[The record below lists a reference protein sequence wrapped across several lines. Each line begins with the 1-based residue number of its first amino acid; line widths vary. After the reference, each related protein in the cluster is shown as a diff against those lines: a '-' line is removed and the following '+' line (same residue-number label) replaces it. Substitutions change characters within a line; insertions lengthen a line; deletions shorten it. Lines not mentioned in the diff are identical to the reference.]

1 MESTRVDT
9 GNGTIDLHAA
19 STRALVTELARKA
32 GELARKEVALARSEL
47 KEDIRSELR
56 MASGL
61 GVAGV
66 CALVTLQM
74 SLVALAFALAE
85 AGVLRGWLAALV
97 VAAVA
102 LAIGTVAGVVGWRGR
117 VRTPLERT
125 RHSVRENVQWVKE
138 RMA

>member
-9 GNGTIDLHAA
+9 GGGRVDLHGA
-19 STRALVTELARKA
+19 STRVLVTELARKA
-32 GELARKEVALARSEL
+32 GELARKEVALAKSEL
-47 KEDIRSELR
+47 KEDIRSEIR

-66 CALVTLQM
+66 CALMTVQLL
-74 SLVALAFALAE
+74 LVAVVFALAD

-97 VAAVA
+97 VAAVV
-102 LAIGTVAGVVGWRGR
+102 LAIGTVAGLVGWRKR

-125 RHSVRENVQWVKE
+125 RNSVRENVQWVKE